1 MSTAT
6 KSSQYV
12 EFDEYIDF
20 QLQKT
25 RQSMKVTDIATAV
38 CGISVAVLAYLLV
51 FAVCD
56 HWLIPGGFGYFWRV
70 ALLAG
75 LVVGTCL
82 WVGIRVVMPS
92 LRRINQLYA
101 AKAIEGVSPELQ
113 SNLINWVDL
122 RHAGR
127 EVSPLILR
135 SIEKRAAVSL
145 SHADVE
151 EAVDRQTLLKVLYAL
166 VAVVFLFAAY
176 VVISPKKVGPS
187 IWRALMPTSDVQV
200 ATRTQIE
207 KVDPPGTEV
216 PAGSVLEVTADLLGD
231 VPPQVVLKYSTADRR
246 VVDRA
251 VEMRLLEDG
260 LKRYRCVLDGEKGE
274 GLLQDLDFW
283 IEAGD
288 AQSPSYH
295 VTVIQPPSATITE
308 VAYDFPKYTLKE
320 RETQPNANIDTF
332 EGSTVTITA
341 TTNMPVKS
349 AVLQFSDDD
358 KFASKGEEKV
368 VRVSDG
374 TRLSVDWKAEFRSD
388 GSFPKFYR
396 VQVRTESGLSDP
408 SPAVNSILLR
418 RDVPPEIELVAP
430 KVNMSLFANAIV
442 PIVVKARDPDFLL
455 RDVQLFA
462 MKKEQQIFDKVLGEQ
477 RVSDTEV
484 RFDWRL
490 ADLDLKAGDEVTMYV
505 AARDNKEPFS
515 NRKESQRRVI
525 TIIEP
530 GTQKQVDEQLAKDK
544 QKIDEIQQTDQPNDG
559 KRDENDPGAEN
570 PNANPKPSTDPRDN
584 EKTDPNKQPRDDKQ
598 DKQRQPQDAKG
609 NEDGDPSSDKTSP
622 SNSGKKNN
630 SNQSDSDDNEKN
642 DPKQDPMSDPN
653 AKKEGR
659 RNGQPQDNA
668 DSNNEKSKD
677 GSNGERRPLK
687 NDGQDDAD
695 ALKKAIERLR
705 QKQGEKQP
713 DSNKQD
719 GSQEKKSSD
728 GANDNADK
736 PEAPKN
742 DGSNND
748 NKTEQKKGNDSA
760 TKPEGTKPDAT
771 KPEKPSA
778 TENKD
783 DAQKPGDPMKTEPKT
798 DPTKNDS
805 TDKKNDGT
813 KSPDKQPMPGQTEKK
828 QPQDGDAS
836 KNDASKPMT
845 DPKSNDASKTNET
858 NETKGKDD
866 SKDKADSPSKDPG
879 QSSDNS
885 DKANGSKTQPMSKE
899 PMPKT
904 GNNSND
910 PMPKDDKQ
918 PSNAKSQDPMN
929 GEKTNDSKTESR
941 PSKEPM
947 PKEPSKNG
955 ANNNDSKNS
964 DATNS
969 KSPKKE
975 GTDESKPPKDSGST
989 SAADCPDPKDGDGAS
1004 KNKPSSNGKQPSN
1017 SSDKMKDDGKSSDE
1031 KSEDKSA
1038 AGKKNDNSKGPPK
1051 GGKQD
1056 DEPKPSGNEKDDA
1069 QQDNAD
1075 GKKGK
1080 PDPKSKD
1087 PMKGNEA
1094 KNEGDDKEGPQEPSN
1109 KSDKGPKG
1117 GKSDSK
1123 QEGKEGG
1130 ESEAKSGTKPQKPKD
1145 GGDPTKGVPPG
1156 KLQSRDGNSDG
1167 SKSGDAGETDA
1178 NPDPVNLDDKKKATN
1193 LVLKRLKDE
1202 LERGEV
1208 DQEFLK
1214 ELGWTEADLKRFVD
1228 RLDQQSKSGADT
1240 PAEQARRR
1248 QFEEMLKSLDLRSTG
1263 GARQDATKTKRST
1276 SDFTD
1281 KQAPV
1286 PLEYRDAYKK
1296 YAEKLSKQKKADPK

>member
-70 ALLAG
+70 SLLAG

-82 WVGIRVVMPS
+82 WVGVRVVLPS
-92 LRRINQLYA
+92 MKRINQLYA
-101 AKAIEGVSPELQ
+101 ARAIEGVSPEMQ

-251 VEMRLLEDG
+251 VEMRLMEDG

-283 IEAGD
+283 VEAGD

-320 RETQPNANIDTF
+320 RETQSNANIDTL
-332 EGSTVTITA
+332 EGTTVTITA

-358 KFASKGEEKV
+358 KFAAKGEEKV

-374 TRLSVDWKAEFRSD
+374 TRLSVDWKAEFRGD
-388 GSFPKFYR
+388 GSFPKHYR
-396 VQVRTESGLSDP
+396 LQVRTESGLSDP
-408 SPAVNSILLR
+408 SPTVNSILLR

-462 MKKEQQIFDKVLGEQ
+462 MKKEQQIFDKVLDEQ
-477 RVSDTEV
+477 RISETEV
-484 RFDWRL
+484 RYDWRL

-530 GTQKQVDEQLAKDK
+530 GTQKQVEEQLAKDK

-559 KRDENDPGAEN
+559 KRDENDPGADN
-570 PNANPKPSTDPRDN
+570 PNADPKPSTEPRDN
-584 EKTDPNKQPRDDKQ
+584 EKTDPNKQPKDGKQ
-598 DKQRQPQDAKG
+598 DKQKQPQDAKG
-609 NEDGDPSSDKTSP
+609 NEDGDPSSEKTSP

-630 SNQSDSDDNEKN
+630 SDQSDSDENSKS

-668 DSNNEKSKD
+668 DSNNDGSKD
-677 GSNGERRPLK
+677 DSNAERRPLK
-687 NDGQDDAD
+687 NDGSDDAD
-695 ALKKAIERLR
+695 ALKKAIERM
-705 QKQGEKQP
+705 KSKPDEKQSP
-713 DSNKQD
+713 ESNKQD
-719 GSQEKKSSD
+719 GVNEKKPND
-728 GANDNADK
+728 GKPDNAEK
-736 PEAPKN
+736 PETATKS
-742 DGSNND
+742 DGSNNND
-748 NKTEQKKGNDSA
+748 NSNDSA
-760 TKPEGTKPDAT
+760 TKPDVTKPDAM
-771 KPEKPSA
+771 KPEKSSA
-778 TENKD
+778 TDSKD
-783 DAQKPGDPMKTEPKT
+783 DAQRPSDPMKTDATKT
-798 DPTKNDS
+798 DSPK
-805 TDKKNDGT
+805 KKNGET
-813 KSPDKQPMPGQTEKK
+813 KTPDKQPMPGQTEKK
-828 QPQDGDAS
+828 QPQNGDAS

-858 NETKGKDD
+858 KGKDN
-866 SKDKADSPSKDPG
+866 SQDKADSPSKDPG
-879 QSSDNS
+879 QSSDNP

-904 GNNSND
+904 GSGSKD
-910 PMPKDDKQ
+910 PMSKDDKQ
-918 PSNAKSQDPMN
+918 PSNAKSQDPN
-929 GEKTNDSKTESR
+929 ENSKTTDSKSNDSKTEPR

-947 PKEPSKNG
+947 PKESSENG
-955 ANNNDSKNS
+955 ADNNDSKTS

-969 KSPKKE
+969 KSPKKKS
-975 GTDESKPPKDSGST
+975 TDDGKKTKDSSST
-989 SAADCPDPKDGDGAS
+989 SSADCPDPKDGDSG
-1004 KNKPSSNGKQPSN
+1004 SNSNSPQDGKQPAKTAENKSN
-1017 SSDKMKDDGKSSDE
+1017 DKPSDVKPK
-1031 KSEDKSA
+1031 DKSDST
-1038 AGKKNDNSKGPPK
+1038 KNSDNNTA
-1051 GGKQD
+1051 KQKVMPGD
-1056 DEPKPSGNEKDDA
+1056 DQQPDA
-1069 QQDNAD
+1069 QGKNNA
-1075 GKKGK
+1075 
-1080 PDPKSKD
+1080 PDSKSKN
-1087 PMKGNEA
+1087 PMKGSEP
-1094 KNEGDDKEGPQEPSN
+1094 KNGGEKQDGSQSAEKKSDNGPQ
-1109 KSDKGPKG
+1109 G
-1117 GKSDSK
+1117 GKSESK
-1123 QEGKEGG
+1123 EPGQDGG
-1130 ESEAKSGTKPQKPKD
+1130 ESEATDGDGTARSKD
-1145 GGDPTKGVPPG
+1145 GGKPSSGKPG
-1156 KLQSRDGNSDG
+1156 KLQARDGTSDG
-1167 SKSGDAGETDA
+1167 QSGGMADDTDA
-1178 NPDPVNLDDKKKATN
+1178 NPDPVNLDDKKKATD

-1214 ELGWTEADLKRFVD
+1214 QLGWTESDLKRFVD
-1228 RLDQQSKSGADT
+1228 RIDQQSKAGNDT
-1240 PAEQARRR
+1240 PAEQVRRR
-1248 QFEEMLKSLDLRSTG
+1248 QFEEMLKSLDLRSSG
-1263 GARQDATKTKRST
+1263 GTREDVTKKKRST
-1276 SDFTD
+1276 RDFAD
-1281 KQAPV
+1281 KQVPV

-1296 YAEKLSKQKKADPK
+1296 YAERLSKQKKPDAK

>member
-6 KSSQYV
+6 KSSPYV

-82 WVGIRVVMPS
+82 WVGIRVVLPS
-92 LRRINQLYA
+92 LKRINQLYA
-101 AKAIEGVSPELQ
+101 ARAIEGVSPEMQ

-166 VAVVFLFAAY
+166 VAIVFLFAAY

-187 IWRALMPTSDVQV
+187 IWRALLPTSEVQV

-216 PAGSVLEVTADLLGD
+216 PAGSVLEITADLLGD
-231 VPPQVVLKYSTADRR
+231 VPPQVMLKYSTADRR

-260 LKRYRCVLDGEKGE
+260 LKRYRCVLDGERGE

-295 VTVIQPPSATITE
+295 VTVIQPPSATISE
-308 VAYDFPKYTLKE
+308 VAYDFPKYTLKD
-320 RETQPNANIDTF
+320 RETQPSANIDTL
-332 EGSTVTITA
+332 EGTVVTITA
-341 TTNMPVKS
+341 TSNMPVKS

-396 VQVRTESGLSDP
+396 LQVRTESGLSDP

-477 RVSDTEV
+477 RISETEV

-515 NRKESQRRVI
+515 NRKESARRVI

-530 GTQKQVDEQLAKDK
+530 GTQKQVEEQLAKDK

-570 PNANPKPSTDPRDN
+570 PNADPKPSTDPRDN
-584 EKTDPNKQPRDDKQ
+584 EKTDPNKQPRDGKQ
-598 DKQRQPQDAKG
+598 DKQKQPQDAKG
-609 NEDGDPSSDKTSP
+609 NDDGQPSSEKTSP

-630 SNQSDSDDNEKN
+630 SDQSDPDDNSKS

-668 DSNNEKSKD
+668 DSNNENSKD
-677 GSNGERRPLK
+677 GSNAERRPLK

-719 GSQEKKSSD
+719 GSQEKKSND
-728 GANDNADK
+728 GTKDNADK
-736 PEAPKN
+736 PEPSKK
-742 DGSNND
+742 DGSNNND
-748 NKTEQKKGNDSA
+748 NKTEQPKGTDSA

-778 TENKD
+778 TDNKD
-783 DAQKPGDPMKTEPKT
+783 DAQKPGEPMKNAPKS

-805 TDKKNDGT
+805 ADKKNDGT
-813 KSPDKQPMPGQTEKK
+813 KSPDKQSQY
-828 QPQDGDAS
+828 GDAS
-836 KNDASKPMT
+836 KNDPSKPMT
-845 DPKSNDASKTNET
+845 DPKSNDASKDN
-858 NETKGKDD
+858 
-866 SKDKADSPSKDPG
+866 ADSPSKDPG
-879 QSSDNS
+879 QSTDNP
-885 DKANGSKTQPMSKE
+885 DKAPGTKTQPMSKE

-904 GNNSND
+904 GSSSKD
-910 PMPKDDKQ
+910 PMSKDDKQ
-918 PSNAKSQDPMN
+918 PSNAKSQDPN
-929 GEKTNDSKTESR
+929 ENSKTTESKNNDSKTEPR

-947 PKEPSKNG
+947 SKESSENG
-955 ANNNDSKNS
+955 ADNNDSKTS
-964 DATNS
+964 EATNS
-969 KSPKKE
+969 KSPKKKD
-975 GTDESKPPKDSGST
+975 TDESKKTKDSSST
-989 SAADCPDPKDGDGAS
+989 SAADCPDPKDGDSGSNSNSPQGEKQPAKTPENKS
-1004 KNKPSSNGKQPSN
+1004 NDKPSNRNP
-1017 SSDKMKDDGKSSDE
+1017 
-1031 KSEDKSA
+1031 EDKSDSTKNSDNNPA
-1038 AGKKNDNSKGPPK
+1038 KQEGMTGDDQQRDVQGKND
-1051 GGKQD
+1051 
-1056 DEPKPSGNEKDDA
+1056 A
-1069 QQDNAD
+1069 
-1075 GKKGK
+1075 
-1080 PDPKSKD
+1080 PDSKSKK
-1087 PMKGNEA
+1087 PMKGSEP
-1094 KNEGDDKEGPQEPSN
+1094 KNDGEKQDGSPSAEKKSDNGPQ
-1109 KSDKGPKG
+1109 G

-1123 QEGKEGG
+1123 EPGQDGG
-1130 ESEAKSGTKPQKPKD
+1130 ESEAKDGDGTARSKD
-1145 GGDPTKGVPPG
+1145 GGKPSSGKPG
-1156 KLQSRDGNSDG
+1156 KLQSRDGTSDG
-1167 SKSGDAGETDA
+1167 QPGGIADDTDA
-1178 NPDPVNLDDKKKATN
+1178 NPDPVNLDDKKKATD

-1214 ELGWTEADLKRFVD
+1214 QLGWTESDLKRFVD
-1228 RLDQQSKSGADT
+1228 RIDQQSKAGNDT
-1240 PAEQARRR
+1240 PAEQVRRR
-1248 QFEEMLKSLDLRSTG
+1248 QFEEMLKSLDLRSSG
-1263 GARQDATKTKRST
+1263 GTREDVTKKKRST
-1276 SDFTD
+1276 RDFAD
-1281 KQAPV
+1281 KQVPV

-1296 YAEKLSKQKKADPK
+1296 YAERLSKQKKPDAK